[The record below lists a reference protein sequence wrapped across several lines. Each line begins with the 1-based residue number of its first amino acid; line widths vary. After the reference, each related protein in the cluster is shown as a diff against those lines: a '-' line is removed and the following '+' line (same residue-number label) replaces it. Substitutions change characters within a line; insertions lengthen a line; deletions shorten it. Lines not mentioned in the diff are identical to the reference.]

1 MANLGQKDFNARI
14 KRIESPRNTS
24 YYDPD
29 LKMHVPKRTSQD
41 AIRKSAKARKFS
53 VMKLLISLLIGV
65 VAVMIGQAVR
75 LRFLGM
81 TEQGN
86 ALLATD
92 LLLAAFFVLLIS
104 ALMRHRK
111 LSLRLCQIVGAVA
124 MIVGGHNLMWFYPN
138 ELAIIYTSDY
148 VALIRAQTEPMSL
161 VFRDMVIS
169 L

>member
-1 MANLGQKDFNARI
+1 MANLGQKDFSARI

-29 LKMHVPKRTSQD
+29 LKMHVPKHTSQE

-53 VMKLLISLLIGV
+53 VVKLLVSLLIGV
-65 VAVMIGQAVR
+65 AAVMIGQAIR

-81 TEQGN
+81 TEPGN

-92 LLLAAFFVLLIS
+92 LLLAAFFMLLIS

-111 LSLRLCQIVGAVA
+111 LSLRLCQVVGVAA

-148 VALIRAQTEPMSL
+148 VAQMRAQTEPLSL
-161 VFRDMVIS
+161 VFRDMAIS

>member
-29 LKMHVPKRTSQD
+29 LEMHVPKHTTQE

-53 VMKLLISLLIGV
+53 VMKLLISLLIGG
-65 VAVMIGQAVR
+65 VAVMIGQAIR

-81 TEQGN
+81 TETGN
-86 ALLATD
+86 AMLATD
-92 LLLAAFFVLLIS
+92 LLLTAFFMLLIS

-111 LSLRLCQIVGAVA
+111 ISMRLCQVVGAVA
-124 MIVGGHNLMWFYPN
+124 MIVAGHNLMWFYPD
-138 ELAIIYTSDY
+138 ELAIIYTTDY
-148 VALIRAQTEPMSL
+148 VAQIRAETEPMSL
-161 VFRDMVIS
+161 IFRDMAIS